1 MGLFINKNEHPDVFK
16 NSETIQTPN
25 QGLVRHNY
33 LAELMEEQ
41 QKNNM
46 SLEKSLSELKPR
58 YEQLEELQTN
68 QWNHVK
74 NQINSLIG
82 SNREREQFERIMIQ
96 RLNTSDANESLEKQS
111 LITQMISLNE
121 AYTELAKRLEKS
133 ETDNQALSLQL
144 DKLIEK
150 QNEVAHGLLQQEEFQ
165 HGVLDRL
172 DTQEAM
178 MDRIYHQLN
187 NLRSIIFERAS
198 YITTKLEDSY
208 KLTTDYIYKLINGSD
223 KPKSYTTKVSNK
235 KEEKQKQAD

>member
-16 NSETIQTPN
+16 NNETIQTPN

-46 SLEKSLSELKPR
+46 NLEKSISELKPR

-82 SNREREQFERIMIQ
+82 SNREREQFEKIMIQ
-96 RLNTSDANESLEKQS
+96 RLNTSDKNESLEKQS
-111 LITQMISLNE
+111 LIDKMISLNE

-133 ETDNQALSLQL
+133 ESDNQALSLQL

-178 MDRIYHQLN
+178 MDRISHQLN
-187 NLRSIIFERAS
+187 NIRSIIFERAS

-208 KLTTDYIYKLINGSD
+208 KLTTDYIYKFINGTD
-223 KPKSYTTKVSNK
+223 KPKSYTTTVNTK